1 MIGHTNEKYRT
12 TNQSPWVFLWFISFA
27 SVPNFNLQ
35 SGQGCSCCCLLDFF
49 TGEGDGSSLTQSAT
63 HLKILQYLYIIS
75 YFKPVGEFFFFFLG
89 GLLSLSRGVV
99 GVLVLAAGAF
109 WGVAG
114 VLVLGA
120 GGAFFA

>member
-1 MIGHTNEKYRT
+1 MKAT
-12 TNQSPWVFLWFISFA
+12 
-27 SVPNFNLQ
+27 VPLLQ
-35 SGQGCSCCCLLDFF
+35 
-49 TGEGDGSSLTQSAT
+49 QSAT

-114 VLVLGA
+114 VLVLTQIFLA
-120 GGAFFA
+120 TLSEFFGYIDRWLGYIAIDI

>member
-1 MIGHTNEKYRT
+1 MKNTEQQI
-12 TNQSPWVFLWFISFA
+12 
-27 SVPNFNLQ
+27 NLR
-35 SGQGCSCCCLLDFF
+35 
-49 TGEGDGSSLTQSAT
+49 GSSCGSSVLPPFRISICSRGRDAVAAVCWISSQVKATVPLLQQSAT

-75 YFKPVGEFFFFFLG
+75 CFQPVGEFFFFFLG
-89 GLLSLSRGVV
+89 GLLLVSRGVV